1 MHVARPRDIELLT
14 GLQFFPAM
22 TLKKRV
28 YLQTYLPE
36 ALWER
41 KSWMDLSA
49 DGSCPDVRKAECPTR
64 QYVLYCS
71 IRMWGWGLGI
81 MKSSLWG
88 AVMQRLEL
96 TLRDNGDQIM
106 IINNKVYCTRAYSKN
121 KF

>member
-1 MHVARPRDIELLT
+1 
-14 GLQFFPAM
+14 
-22 TLKKRV
+22 
-28 YLQTYLPE
+28 
-36 ALWER
+36 
-41 KSWMDLSA
+41 
-49 DGSCPDVRKAECPTR
+49 
-64 QYVLYCS
+64 
-71 IRMWGWGLGI
+71 